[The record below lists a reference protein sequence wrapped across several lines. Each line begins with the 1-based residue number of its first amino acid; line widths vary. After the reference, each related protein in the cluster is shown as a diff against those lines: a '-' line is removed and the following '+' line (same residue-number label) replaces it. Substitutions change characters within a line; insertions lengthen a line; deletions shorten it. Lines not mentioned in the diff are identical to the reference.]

1 VSSSVE
7 HERRTIQCDNII
19 FFLESENQL
28 KTILQIVSQTC
39 CQMAI
44 GFGKSVELFS
54 IYSHS
59 LVILL
64 QTIETKEKRVFSTC
78 VNCQTVTSFLVAFSK
93 IKKNHNKIQIV
104 SSQCAFEFS
113 EPKTSNEIKSIC
125 TYFLHPVY
133 IPNIARSTLAR
144 RGEDLSS
151 FFFRFGR
158 ELHQMNLSS
167 NPRPSPPLPASVAI
181 RKHWI
186 LFKSQFLFKLERRTL
201 LPSTVARRRGT

>member
-1 VSSSVE
+1 VS
-7 HERRTIQCDNII
+7 TI
-19 FFLESENQL
+19 
-28 KTILQIVSQTC
+28 
-39 CQMAI
+39 A
-44 GFGKSVELFS
+44 
-54 IYSHS
+54 
-59 LVILL
+59 
-64 QTIETKEKRVFSTC
+64 
-78 VNCQTVTSFLVAFSK
+78 SFLVAFSK
-93 IKKNHNKIQIV
+93 IKKNQNKIQILVV
-104 SSQCAFEFS
+104 SSQCTFEFS

-201 LPSTVARRRGT
+201 SPSTVARRRGT